1 MRGLLLVSVLAAIG
15 SGQALAGSPTATI
28 TIADGGSSWTENLGQ
43 AGLIQFDALAG
54 NFTMLQG
61 SHGQSITTDNVDW
74 WVWQDAGYWSWHT
87 ADTFNGAYMA
97 EMELHGISGK
107 GDPELSYGITV
118 KNNTGRTQ
126 TYTIVADETI
136 APPLG
141 SANTVFASINGSL
154 AATSGTL
161 QISQSQSFKLAAGAS
176 PLVGAGVDLAQV
188 YSTSGSGSFSA
199 SSPVV
204 GGPQN
209 AWDYMQLSTTFTLS
223 GGKGS
228 ATVEGYAS
236 ITAVP
241 EPDRYAMLLAGL
253 GMVGLIVRRRQK
265 IL

>member
-1 MRGLLLVSVLAAIG
+1 MRTLVLVSLLAAIA

-28 TIADGGSSWTENLGQ
+28 SIADGGSTWKEDLGQ

-61 SHGQSITTDNVDW
+61 SHGQSITTDNTDW

-87 ADTFNGAYMA
+87 ADTVNGAYMA
-97 EMELHGISGK
+97 EIELHSISGL

-118 KNNTGRTQ
+118 RNNTGRTQ

-141 SANTVFASINGSL
+141 SPNSVFASINGSL
-154 AATSGTL
+154 TATSGTL
-161 QISQSQSFKLAAGAS
+161 QISQSQSFKLQAGAA
-176 PLVGAGVDLAQV
+176 PLVSAGVDLAPT
-188 YSTSGSGSFSA
+188 YSTSSSGSFSA
-199 SSPVV
+199 LSPIVA
-204 GGPQN
+204 GPQN

-228 ATVEGYAS
+228 ATLEGYAS
-236 ITAVP
+236 ITPVP
-241 EPDRYAMLLAGL
+241 EPESYAMLLAGL
-253 GMVGLIVRRRQK
+253 GMVGVIARRRRV
-265 IL
+265 L